1 MTMHIRFLLR
11 LSALFAS
18 LCIAPLLW
26 GEEEASK
33 PFSVVGYLP
42 NYRIDGLK
50 TEQLE
55 GMTELIYFSIEPTAE
70 GGLPETP
77 ILQGHL
83 DQLKAF
89 RLGTDCGILISV
101 GGWGRSEHFPAMAG
115 DVVSRGR
122 FIQLLKSY
130 CLENGFSGVDYDWE
144 HPKNQREIE
153 DFASLIAETR
163 CAFKSDVLKVTV
175 AQASWQDLGVKV
187 YQNVHQVHL
196 MAYDHGFPQ
205 ATFSKSTADVERL
218 IGFGCPVEKIVM
230 GIPFYGRNQ
239 ARDAR
244 TYQDLISAGDFQ
256 PSSNL
261 IEGYA
266 FNGPEMVAKKVQYAS
281 EKNLGGV
288 MIWEIGQDSQDAK
301 TSLMDA
307 LRQAK
312 SDMVEENTAHD
323 QGGSE

>member
-1 MTMHIRFLLR
+1 MRLFLI

-18 LCIAPLLW
+18 FTVSPRLC
-26 GEEEASK
+26 GEEAPKS
-33 PFSVVGYLP
+33 FSVVGYLP

-70 GGLPETP
+70 GGLPVAP
-77 ILQGHL
+77 ISQGHL
-83 DQLKAF
+83 DRLREF
-89 RLGTDCGILISV
+89 RLGTEILISV
-101 GGWGRSEHFPAMAG
+101 GGWGRSEHFPALAA
-115 DVVSRGR
+115 DVASRGR

-163 CAFKSDVLKVTV
+163 CAFELDGLKVTV
-175 AQASWQDLGVKV
+175 AQASWQDLGTKV
-187 YQNVHQVHL
+187 YKNVHQVHL

-218 IGFGCPVEKIVM
+218 IGFGCPAEKIVM

-261 IEGYA
+261 IDGYA
-266 FNGPEMVAKKVQYAS
+266 FNGPEMVAKKVEYAV

-288 MIWEIGQDSQDAK
+288 MIWEIGQDSRDEE
-301 TSLMDA
+301 TSLMEA
-307 LRQAK
+307 LPDRAG
-312 SDMVEENTAHD
+312 ENTTPA
-323 QGGSE
+323 QGERD